1 MALEML
7 EVDIAECIIRKK
19 SGGIGD
25 DEKSVFQLP
34 YKV

>member
-1 MALEML
+1 ML
-7 EVDIAECIIRKK
+7 EVDIAECIIRKE
-19 SGGIGD
+19 SGVIGD